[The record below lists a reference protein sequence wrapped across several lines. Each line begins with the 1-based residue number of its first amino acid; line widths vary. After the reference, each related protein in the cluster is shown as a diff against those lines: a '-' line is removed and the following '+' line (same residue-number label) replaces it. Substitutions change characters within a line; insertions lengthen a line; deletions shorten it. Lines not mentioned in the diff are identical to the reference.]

1 MGKIVSIANQKGGVG
16 KTTTAVN
23 LAACIA
29 VSGKKVLLIDIDP
42 QGNATSGVG
51 CVLSGTQKGIYDLIM
66 GQATGEEVIFPTDID
81 TMDIIPSSV
90 DLAGAEIEL
99 VNLEAREKRLE
110 SVLNPLKYKYDYIFI
125 DCPPSLGLLTLNA
138 LSVSNSVL
146 IPMLCEYYSLQG
158 LSLLLKTLKRVK
170 QSFNPSLAVEGI
182 ILTMFDGRT
191 ILTNQVKE
199 QIQKYFKDYL
209 LNTVIPRNIR
219 LGEAPS
225 HGKPIVLYANNC
237 KGAESYAE
245 LAREVIS
252 RSNINQSHFMAM
264 DQRTS

>member
-1 MGKIVSIANQKGGVG
+1 
-16 KTTTAVN
+16 
-23 LAACIA
+23 
-29 VSGKKVLLIDIDP
+29 
-42 QGNATSGVG
+42 
-51 CVLSGTQKGIYDLIM
+51 M
-66 GQATGEEVIFPTDID
+66 GQTSLEEVIFPTDIE
-81 TMDIIPSSV
+81 TLDIIPSSV

-110 SVLNPLKYKYDYIFI
+110 PALNLLKNKYEFIFI

-182 ILTMFDGRT
+182 LLTMFDGRT

-245 LAREVIS
+245 LAREVLS
-252 RSNINQSHFMAM
+252 RSNLNQSPYVAM
-264 DQRTS
+264 DQKTS